1 MPRPQGRTFAS
12 GREITEKVPATTAA
26 VQIFDPT
33 QSLPVG
39 LPGTPAVEATQPPRD
54 RLHPSHGP
62 ALSETRR
69 TRASTVSSSSLN
81 ELRIDEHADTPLICH
96 TCSTGRGGTGLAP
109 LAH

>member
-1 MPRPQGRTFAS
+1 MARPQGRTFA
-12 GREITEKVPATTAA
+12 RERDDGKTLGDHGGCAN
-26 VQIFDPT
+26 FDPT
-33 QSLPVG
+33 QSLPIG

-62 ALSETRR
+62 ALYETRR
-69 TRASTVSSSSLN
+69 TRASTVCSSSLN
-81 ELRIDEHADTPLICH
+81 ELRVDEHAGTPLICH